1 MRLINTSNIF
11 CSWQSFS
18 AKQQSTPAM
27 ITTYLMYFLL
37 RTSDQNHEAPQP
49 LFFDLIV
56 AGGLAILAFGVGVG
70 VGLGIARREAFLNLV
85 HGSGSF
91 SKAPSSRVKS
101 QWSTMHLPCAT
112 TWLRSYRFKE
122 PARRR
127 RTADSQSNPLSIKS

>member
-1 MRLINTSNIF
+1 
-11 CSWQSFS
+11 
-18 AKQQSTPAM
+18 M

-70 VGLGIARREAFLNLV
+70 LGIARREAFLNLV

-101 QWSTMHLPCAT
+101 QWPTMHPVVCNNLA
-112 TWLRSYRFKE
+112 
-122 PARRR
+122 
-127 RTADSQSNPLSIKS
+127 